1 VHKSAA
7 KSMVLVLWVNGKGL
21 EIPGL
26 GAGTGP
32 NVVEV
37 VVGTFDYGFL
47 GGIGGVVGP
56 DKRGEGGVKAE

>member
-1 VHKSAA
+1 MHKSAA
-7 KSMVLVLWVNGKGL
+7 KPVVLVLRVNGKGL
-21 EIPGL
+21 KIPGL

-32 NVVEV
+32 DVVEV

-47 GGIGGVVGP
+47 GGISGAVGP